1 MTAIKS
7 LSKKYTFEEYC
18 LLEENSVE
26 KHEFHNGK
34 LVQMSGGTLEHSLI
48 KVSIVKLLA
57 SYTEE
62 VYPDYYVFDSDT
74 KVYIP
79 SANRGVYPD
88 ASLVMGTPTFP
99 KINHAITNPTIVVEV
114 LSKATAAYDRGDKFD
129 LYCTLPSF
137 KEYIIIAADKPK
149 IEVFYRE
156 DLTSNLW
163 KITKVEGLDQS
174 IQINSIDYQLSL
186 KEVYKK
192 VIKLKK
198 W

>member
-1 MTAIKS
+1 M
-7 LSKKYTFEEYC
+7 
-18 LLEENSVE
+18 
-26 KHEFHNGK
+26 
-34 LVQMSGGTLEHSLI
+34 
-48 KVSIVKLLA
+48 
-57 SYTEE
+57 
-62 VYPDYYVFDSDT
+62 
-74 KVYIP
+74 
-79 SANRGVYPD
+79 
-88 ASLVMGTPTFP
+88 
-99 KINHAITNPTIVVEV
+99 EV

-149 IEVFYRE
+149 IEVFYRA
-156 DLTSNLW
+156 DATSNLW

-174 IQINSIDYQLSL
+174 ILINSIDYQLNL